1 MRTTIGLP
9 NLSEKRMFT
18 SDILY
23 YRFAQVIAT
32 TADGQQVHVRWFD
45 HSAKTDLLS
54 YFERP
59 MELFL
64 SRRCGYVA
72 RNHVERVV
80 EVKLLELDEKPPNR
94 EQHYYFR

>member
-1 MRTTIGLP
+1 MTIGPSNPQRIL
-9 NLSEKRMFT
+9 LSVT
-18 SDILY
+18 DLLY
-23 YRFAQVIAT
+23 HRFAQVIAT

-72 RNHVERVV
+72 RNHVQRVI
-80 EVKLLELDEKPPNR
+80 EVKLLESDEKPPDR
-94 EQHYYFR
+94 EQYYYFR